1 MAHHDPLPPLP
12 TTPAPGVYR
21 HVKGNLYEV
30 LGLVRHS
37 EDLSPLV
44 LYRRLDAH
52 GRPLPDAP
60 WVRPWAMWSELVPG
74 PKGAVPRFAPVSL
87 P

>member
-12 TTPAPGVYR
+12 TTPAPGIYR

-52 GRPLPDAP
+52 GQPLPDAP
-60 WVRPWAMWSELVPG
+60 WVRPWSMWSELVPG
-74 PKGAVPRFAPVSL
+74 PEGPVPRFSPVSL

>member
-1 MAHHDPLPPLP
+1 MAQHDTLPPLP
-12 TTPAPGVYR
+12 DAPACGVYR
-21 HVKGNLYEV
+21 HTKGNLYEV

-44 LYRRLDAH
+44 LYRRLDEN

-60 WVRPWAMWSELVPG
+60 WVRPHAMWNELVPSPLG
-74 PKGAVPRFAPVSL
+74 LVPRFQKIS
-87 P
+87 